1 MNIWVGMVLKG
12 EEENSLKYTVDVQS
26 TGLAHRLDVRNDGR
40 TEMMGDSKV
49 SGLIPRVAGDSLFL

>member
-40 TEMMGDSKV
+40 TEMTGNS
-49 SGLIPRVAGDSLFL
+49 